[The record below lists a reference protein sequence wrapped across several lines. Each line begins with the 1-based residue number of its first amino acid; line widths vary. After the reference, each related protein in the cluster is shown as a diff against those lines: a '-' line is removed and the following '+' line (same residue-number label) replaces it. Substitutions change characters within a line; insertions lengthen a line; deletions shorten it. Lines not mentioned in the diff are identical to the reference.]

1 MPKAPFLIH
10 YDGHDS
16 RQVLKLSKEKKKTH
30 EENRLLEKVLP
41 SYLMK
46 CHKMCF
52 ITQFSTEVLM
62 L

>member
-41 SYLMK
+41 
-46 CHKMCF
+46 
-52 ITQFSTEVLM
+52 
-62 L
+62 